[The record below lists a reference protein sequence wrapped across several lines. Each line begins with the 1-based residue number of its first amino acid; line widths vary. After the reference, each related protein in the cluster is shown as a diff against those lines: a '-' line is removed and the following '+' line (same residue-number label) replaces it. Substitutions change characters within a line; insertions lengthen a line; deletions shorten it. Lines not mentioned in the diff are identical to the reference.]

1 MKFKKSLITAALFL
15 PAMAWAQDS
24 SSKTNGL
31 TYDYVGIGYSNIMID
46 TTFNQRSLRGST
58 HGTSIE
64 GSKLIAENYYLFGNY
79 FSTSTDTVKYAGQST
94 SATVDYEQY
103 QLSAG
108 YRRVLQP
115 GTDVIAS
122 VSAVNSSMGIKSV
135 LSREKNVY
143 PFSVGLKSRLS
154 ENFEASASGVIVS
167 GDFASVVNLQYKIND
182 LYAIGGYFRH
192 DPNSTIY
199 ALNVRYLF

>member
-1 MKFKKSLITAALFL
+1 MKLKKSLIATALLL
-15 PAMAWAQDS
+15 PAMAWAEDS

-46 TTFNQRSLRGST
+46 KTYRATL

-79 FSTSTDTVKYAGQST
+79 FSTSTDTIKFLGRSLGI
-94 SATVDYEQY
+94 TVDYRQY

-108 YRRVLQP
+108 YRRELKP

-122 VSAVNSSMGIKSV
+122 VSVVNGSTRFNKGSSTDANI
-135 LSREKNVY
+135 Y
-143 PFSVGLKSRLS
+143 PTSVGVKTKLTDSI
-154 ENFEASASGVIVS
+154 EASVSGVVVS
-167 GDFASVVNLQYKIND
+167 GDLAGIVNMQYKFSD

>member
-1 MKFKKSLITAALFL
+1 MKFKKSIIASALLL

-31 TYDYVGIGYSNIMID
+31 TYNYVGIGYANIMID
-46 TTFNQRSLRGST
+46 TTYRATL

-64 GSKLIAENYYLFGNY
+64 GSKLVTENFYVFGNY
-79 FSTSTDTVKYAGQST
+79 FSTSTDTIKFNGNTLDIS
-94 SATVDYEQY
+94 VDFKQY

-108 YRRVLQP
+108 YRRALQP

-122 VSAVNSSMGIKSV
+122 VSAVNGSTRVNSGSNTEANIDPVSIGVK
-135 LSREKNVY
+135 R
-143 PFSVGLKSRLS
+143 RLT
-154 ENFEASASGVIVS
+154 ENFEGTASGVIVS
-167 GDFASVVNLQYKIND
+167 GDFASVVNLQYKFSD

>member
-1 MKFKKSLITAALFL
+1 MELKKSLITAALLL

-31 TYDYVGIGYSNIMID
+31 TYDYVGIGYANIMID

-79 FSTSTDTVKYAGQST
+79 LSTSTDTVKYAGRST
-94 SATVDYEQY
+94 SATVEYEQY

-108 YRRVLQP
+108 YRRALKP
-115 GTDVIAS
+115 NTDVIAS
-122 VSAVNSSMGIKSV
+122 VSAINSSMGIKSV
-135 LSREKNVY
+135 LSREKNLY
-143 PFSVGLKSRLS
+143 PFSIGLKSRLS

>member
-1 MKFKKSLITAALFL
+1 MKFKKSIIASALLL

-31 TYDYVGIGYSNIMID
+31 TYNYVGIGYANIMID
-46 TTFNQRSLRGST
+46 TTYRATL

-64 GSKLIAENYYLFGNY
+64 GSKLVNENFYVFGNY
-79 FSTSTDTVKYAGQST
+79 FSTSTDTIKFNGNTLDIS
-94 SATVDYEQY
+94 VDFKQY

-108 YRRVLQP
+108 YRRALQP

-122 VSAVNSSMGIKSV
+122 VSAVNGSTRVNSGSNTEANI
-135 LSREKNVY
+135 Y
-143 PFSVGLKSRLS
+143 PVSIGVKRRLT
-154 ENFEASASGVIVS
+154 ENFEGTASGVIVS
-167 GDFASVVNLQYKIND
+167 GDFASVVNLQYKFSD

>member
-1 MKFKKSLITAALFL
+1 MKFKKSIIASALLL

-31 TYDYVGIGYSNIMID
+31 TYNYVGIGYANIMID
-46 TTFNQRSLRGST
+46 TTYRATL

-64 GSKLIAENYYLFGNY
+64 GSKLITENFYVFGNY
-79 FSTSTDTVKYAGQST
+79 FSTSTDTIKFNGNTLDIS
-94 SATVDYEQY
+94 VDFKQY

-108 YRRVLQP
+108 YRRALQP

-122 VSAVNSSMGIKSV
+122 VSAVNGSTRVNSGSNTEANI
-135 LSREKNVY
+135 Y
-143 PFSVGLKSRLS
+143 PVSIGVKRRLT
-154 ENFEASASGVIVS
+154 ENFEGTASGVIVS
-167 GDFASVVNLQYKIND
+167 GDFASVVNLQYKFSD

>member
-1 MKFKKSLITAALFL
+1 MKFKKSIIASALLL

-31 TYDYVGIGYSNIMID
+31 TYNYVGIGYANIMID
-46 TTFNQRSLRGST
+46 TTYRATL

-64 GSKLIAENYYLFGNY
+64 GSKLVTENFYVFGNY
-79 FSTSTDTVKYAGQST
+79 FSTSTDTIKFNGNTLDIS
-94 SATVDYEQY
+94 VDFKQY
-103 QLSAG
+103 QLGAG
-108 YRRVLQP
+108 YRRALQP

-122 VSAVNSSMGIKSV
+122 VSAVNGSTRVNSGSNTEANI
-135 LSREKNVY
+135 Y
-143 PFSVGLKSRLS
+143 PVSIGVKRRLT
-154 ENFEASASGVIVS
+154 ENFEGTASGVIVS
-167 GDFASVVNLQYKIND
+167 GDFASVVNLQYKFSD

>member
-1 MKFKKSLITAALFL
+1 MKFKKSIIAAALLL

-31 TYDYVGIGYSNIMID
+31 TYNYVGIGYANIMID
-46 TTFNQRSLRGST
+46 TTYRATL

-64 GSKLIAENYYLFGNY
+64 GSKLVTENFYVFGNY
-79 FSTSTDTVKYAGQST
+79 FSTSTDTIKFNGNTLDIS
-94 SATVDYEQY
+94 VDFKQY

-108 YRRVLQP
+108 YRRALQP

-122 VSAVNSSMGIKSV
+122 VSAVNGSTRVNSGSNTEANI
-135 LSREKNVY
+135 Y
-143 PFSVGLKSRLS
+143 PVSIGVKRRLT
-154 ENFEASASGVIVS
+154 ENFEGTASGVIVS
-167 GDFASVVNLQYKIND
+167 GDFASVVNLQYKFSD

>member
-1 MKFKKSLITAALFL
+1 MKFKKSIIASALLL
-15 PAMAWAQDS
+15 PAMVWAQDS

-31 TYDYVGIGYSNIMID
+31 TYNYVGIGYANIMID
-46 TTFNQRSLRGST
+46 TTYRATL

-64 GSKLIAENYYLFGNY
+64 GSKLVTENFYVFGNY
-79 FSTSTDTVKYAGQST
+79 FSTSTDTIKFNGNTLDIS
-94 SATVDYEQY
+94 VDFKQY

-108 YRRVLQP
+108 YRRALQP

-122 VSAVNSSMGIKSV
+122 VSAVNGSTRVNSGSNTEANI
-135 LSREKNVY
+135 Y
-143 PFSVGLKSRLS
+143 PVSIGVKRRLT
-154 ENFEASASGVIVS
+154 ENFEGTASGVIVS
-167 GDFASVVNLQYKIND
+167 GDFASVVNLQYKFSD

>member
-1 MKFKKSLITAALFL
+1 MKFKKSIIASALLL

-31 TYDYVGIGYSNIMID
+31 TYNYVGIGYANIMID
-46 TTFNQRSLRGST
+46 TTYRATL

-64 GSKLIAENYYLFGNY
+64 GSKLVTENFYVFGNY
-79 FSTSTDTVKYAGQST
+79 FSTSTDTSKFNGNTLDIS
-94 SATVDYEQY
+94 VDFKQY

-108 YRRVLQP
+108 YRRALQP

-122 VSAVNSSMGIKSV
+122 VSAVNGSTRVNSGSNTEANI
-135 LSREKNVY
+135 Y
-143 PFSVGLKSRLS
+143 PVSIGVKRRLT
-154 ENFEASASGVIVS
+154 ENFEGTASGVIVS
-167 GDFASVVNLQYKIND
+167 GDFASVVNLQYKFSD

>member
-1 MKFKKSLITAALFL
+1 MTFKKSIIAAALLL

-24 SSKTNGL
+24 SANTNGL
-31 TYDYVGIGYSNIMID
+31 TYNYVGIGYANIMID
-46 TTFNQRSLRGST
+46 TTYRATL

-64 GSKLIAENYYLFGNY
+64 GSKLVAENFYVFGNY
-79 FSTSTDTVKYAGQST
+79 FSTSTDTIKFNGNTLDIS
-94 SATVDYEQY
+94 VDYKQY

-108 YRRVLQP
+108 YRRALQP
-115 GTDVIAS
+115 GTDLIAS
-122 VSAVNSSMGIKSV
+122 VSAVNGSTRVNSGANTEANI
-135 LSREKNVY
+135 Y
-143 PFSVGLKSRLS
+143 PVSVGVKRKLTDSI
-154 ENFEASASGVIVS
+154 EASASGIIVS
-167 GDFASVVNLQYKIND
+167 GDFASVVNLQYKFSD

>member
-1 MKFKKSLITAALFL
+1 MTFKKSIIASALLL

-31 TYDYVGIGYSNIMID
+31 TYNYVGIGYANIMID
-46 TTFNQRSLRGST
+46 TTYRATL

-64 GSKLIAENYYLFGNY
+64 GSKLVTENFYVFGNY
-79 FSTSTDTVKYAGQST
+79 FSTSTDTIKFNGNTLDIS
-94 SATVDYEQY
+94 VDFKQY

-108 YRRVLQP
+108 YRRALQP

-122 VSAVNSSMGIKSV
+122 VSAVNGSTRVNSGSNTEANI
-135 LSREKNVY
+135 Y
-143 PFSVGLKSRLS
+143 PVSIGVKRRLT
-154 ENFEASASGVIVS
+154 ENFEGTASGVIVS
-167 GDFASVVNLQYKIND
+167 GDFASVVNLQYKFSD

>member
-1 MKFKKSLITAALFL
+1 MKFKKSIIAAALLL

-31 TYDYVGIGYSNIMID
+31 TYNYVGIGYANIMID
-46 TTFNQRSLRGST
+46 TTYRATL

-64 GSKLIAENYYLFGNY
+64 GSKLVNENFYVFGNY
-79 FSTSTDTVKYAGQST
+79 FSTSTDTIKFNGNTLDIS
-94 SATVDYEQY
+94 VDFKQY

-108 YRRVLQP
+108 YRRALQP

-122 VSAVNSSMGIKSV
+122 VSAVNGSTRVNSGSNTEANI
-135 LSREKNVY
+135 Y
-143 PFSVGLKSRLS
+143 PVSIGVKRRLT
-154 ENFEASASGVIVS
+154 ENFEGTASGVIVS
-167 GDFASVVNLQYKIND
+167 GDFASVVNLQYKFSD

-192 DPNSTIY
+192 DANSTIY

>member
-1 MKFKKSLITAALFL
+1 MKFKKSIIASALLL

-31 TYDYVGIGYSNIMID
+31 TYNYVGIGYANIMID
-46 TTFNQRSLRGST
+46 TTYRATL

-64 GSKLIAENYYLFGNY
+64 GSKLVNENFYVFGNY
-79 FSTSTDTVKYAGQST
+79 FSTSTDQVKFLGNT
-94 SATVDYEQY
+94 LEIDVNFRQY

-108 YRRVLQP
+108 YRRALQP

-122 VSAVNSSMGIKSV
+122 IGAVNASTRLNSGSSTEGNIYPVSVGIKRKLTDSI
-135 LSREKNVY
+135 
-143 PFSVGLKSRLS
+143 
-154 ENFEASASGVIVS
+154 EAAASGIIVS
-167 GDFASVVNLQYKIND
+167 GDFASVVNLQYKFSD

-199 ALNVRYLF
+199 ALNVHYLF

>member
-1 MKFKKSLITAALFL
+1 MKFKKSIIASALLL

-31 TYDYVGIGYSNIMID
+31 TYNYVGIGYANIMID
-46 TTFNQRSLRGST
+46 TTYRATL

-64 GSKLIAENYYLFGNY
+64 GSKLVNENFYVFGNY
-79 FSTSTDTVKYAGQST
+79 FSTSTDLVKFLGNT
-94 SATVDYEQY
+94 LEIDVNFRQY

-108 YRRVLQP
+108 YRRALQP

-122 VSAVNSSMGIKSV
+122 IGAVNASTRLNSGSSTEGNIYPVSVGIKRKLTDSI
-135 LSREKNVY
+135 
-143 PFSVGLKSRLS
+143 
-154 ENFEASASGVIVS
+154 EAAASGIIVS
-167 GDFASVVNLQYKIND
+167 GDFASVVNLQYKFSD

>member
-1 MKFKKSLITAALFL
+1 MKFKKSIIAASLLL

-31 TYDYVGIGYSNIMID
+31 TYNYVGIGYANIMID
-46 TTFNQRSLRGST
+46 TTYRATL

-64 GSKLIAENYYLFGNY
+64 GSKLVTENFYVFGNY
-79 FSTSTDTVKYAGQST
+79 FSTSTDTIKFNGNTLDIS
-94 SATVDYEQY
+94 VDFKQY

-108 YRRVLQP
+108 YRRALQP

-122 VSAVNSSMGIKSV
+122 VSAVNGSTRVNSGSNTEANI
-135 LSREKNVY
+135 Y
-143 PFSVGLKSRLS
+143 PVSIGVKRRLT
-154 ENFEASASGVIVS
+154 ENFEGTASGVIVS
-167 GDFASVVNLQYKIND
+167 GDFASVVNLQYKFSD

-192 DPNSTIY
+192 DANSTIY

>member
-1 MKFKKSLITAALFL
+1 MKFKKSIIASALLL

-31 TYDYVGIGYSNIMID
+31 TYNYVGIGYANIMID
-46 TTFNQRSLRGST
+46 TTYRATL

-64 GSKLIAENYYLFGNY
+64 GSKLVTENFYVFGNY
-79 FSTSTDTVKYAGQST
+79 FSTSTDTIKFNGNTLDIS
-94 SATVDYEQY
+94 VDFKQY

-108 YRRVLQP
+108 YRRALQP

-122 VSAVNSSMGIKSV
+122 VSAVNGSTRVNSGSNTEASI
-135 LSREKNVY
+135 Y
-143 PFSVGLKSRLS
+143 PVSIGVKRRLT
-154 ENFEASASGVIVS
+154 ENFEGTASGVIVS
-167 GDFASVVNLQYKIND
+167 GDFASVVNLQYKFSD

>member
-1 MKFKKSLITAALFL
+1 MKFKKSIIASALLL

-31 TYDYVGIGYSNIMID
+31 TYNYVGIGYANIMID
-46 TTFNQRSLRGST
+46 TTYRATL

-64 GSKLIAENYYLFGNY
+64 GSTLVTENFYVFGNY
-79 FSTSTDTVKYAGQST
+79 FSTSTDTIKFNGNTLDIS
-94 SATVDYEQY
+94 VDFKQY

-108 YRRVLQP
+108 YRRALQP

-122 VSAVNSSMGIKSV
+122 VSAVNGSSRFNSGASTEANI
-135 LSREKNVY
+135 Y
-143 PFSVGLKSRLS
+143 PVSIGVKRRLT
-154 ENFEASASGVIVS
+154 ENFEGTASGVIVS
-167 GDFASVVNLQYKIND
+167 GDFASVVNLQYKFSD

>member
-1 MKFKKSLITAALFL
+1 MKFKKSIIASALLL

-31 TYDYVGIGYSNIMID
+31 TYNYVGIGYANIMID
-46 TTFNQRSLRGST
+46 TTYRATL

-64 GSKLIAENYYLFGNY
+64 GSKLVTENFYVFGNY
-79 FSTSTDTVKYAGQST
+79 FSTSTDTIKFNGNTLDIS
-94 SATVDYEQY
+94 VDFKQY

-108 YRRVLQP
+108 YRRALQP

-122 VSAVNSSMGIKSV
+122 VSAVNGSTRVNSGSNTEANI
-135 LSREKNVY
+135 Y
-143 PFSVGLKSRLS
+143 PVSIGVKRRLT
-154 ENFEASASGVIVS
+154 ENFEGTASGVIVS
-167 GDFASVVNLQYKIND
+167 GDFASVVNLQYKFSD

-192 DPNSTIY
+192 DSNSTFY

>member
-1 MKFKKSLITAALFL
+1 MKFKKSIIASALLL

-31 TYDYVGIGYSNIMID
+31 TYNYVGIGYSNIMVD
-46 TTFNQRSLRGST
+46 TTYRATL

-64 GSKLIAENYYLFGNY
+64 GSKLVTENFYVFGNY
-79 FSTSTDTVKYAGQST
+79 FSTSTDQVKFLGNT
-94 SATVDYEQY
+94 LEIDVNFRQY

-108 YRRVLQP
+108 YRRALQP

-122 VSAVNSSMGIKSV
+122 IGAVNASTRLNSGSSTEGNIYPVSVGIKRKLTDSI
-135 LSREKNVY
+135 
-143 PFSVGLKSRLS
+143 
-154 ENFEASASGVIVS
+154 EAAASGIIVS
-167 GDFASVVNLQYKIND
+167 GDFASVVNLQYKFSD

>member
-1 MKFKKSLITAALFL
+1 MKLKKSIIAAGLLL

-24 SSKTNGL
+24 SGKTNGL
-31 TYDYVGIGYSNIMID
+31 TYDYVGIGYANIMID
-46 TTFNQRSLRGST
+46 TTYRATL
-58 HGTSIE
+58 HGTSVE
-64 GSKLIAENYYLFGNY
+64 GSKLIAENYYIFGNY
-79 FSTSTDTVKYAGQST
+79 FSTSTDQVKFLGNTLAID
-94 SATVDYEQY
+94 VNFRQY

-108 YRRVLQP
+108 YRRALQP

-122 VSAVNSSMGIKSV
+122 IGVVNASTRLNSGSSTEGNI
-135 LSREKNVY
+135 Y
-143 PFSVGLKSRLS
+143 PISVGVKTKLTDSI
-154 ENFEASASGVIVS
+154 EAAVSGVVVS
-167 GDFASVVNLQYKIND
+167 GDIAGIVNLQYKFSD

>member
-1 MKFKKSLITAALFL
+1 MKLKKSIIASALLL

-31 TYDYVGIGYSNIMID
+31 TYNYVGIGYANIMID
-46 TTFNQRSLRGST
+46 TTYRATL

-64 GSKLIAENYYLFGNY
+64 GSKLVTENFYVFGNY
-79 FSTSTDTVKYAGQST
+79 FSTSTDTIKFNGNTLDIS
-94 SATVDYEQY
+94 VDFKQY

-108 YRRVLQP
+108 YRRALQP

-122 VSAVNSSMGIKSV
+122 VSAVNGSTRVNSGSNTEANIYPVSVGIKRKLTDSI
-135 LSREKNVY
+135 
-143 PFSVGLKSRLS
+143 
-154 ENFEASASGVIVS
+154 EAAASGIIVS
-167 GDFASVVNLQYKIND
+167 GDFASVVNLQYKFSD

>member
-1 MKFKKSLITAALFL
+1 MKFKKSIIASALLL

-31 TYDYVGIGYSNIMID
+31 TYNYVGIGYANIMID
-46 TTFNQRSLRGST
+46 TTYRATL

-64 GSKLIAENYYLFGNY
+64 GSKLVTENFYVFGNY
-79 FSTSTDTVKYAGQST
+79 FSTSTDTIKFNGNTLDIS
-94 SATVDYEQY
+94 VDFKQY

-108 YRRVLQP
+108 YRRALQP

-122 VSAVNSSMGIKSV
+122 VSAVNGSSRFNSGASTEANI
-135 LSREKNVY
+135 Y
-143 PFSVGLKSRLS
+143 PVSIGVKRRLT
-154 ENFEASASGVIVS
+154 ENFEGTASGVIVS
-167 GDFASVVNLQYKIND
+167 GDFASVVNLQYKFSD

>member
-1 MKFKKSLITAALFL
+1 MKFKKSIIASALLL

-31 TYDYVGIGYSNIMID
+31 TYNYVGIGYANIMID
-46 TTFNQRSLRGST
+46 TTYRATL

-64 GSKLIAENYYLFGNY
+64 GSKLVNENFYVFGNY
-79 FSTSTDTVKYAGQST
+79 FSTSTDTIKFNGNTLDIS
-94 SATVDYEQY
+94 VDFKQY

-108 YRRVLQP
+108 YRRSLQP

-122 VSAVNSSMGIKSV
+122 VSAVNGSTRVNSGSNTEANI
-135 LSREKNVY
+135 Y
-143 PFSVGLKSRLS
+143 PVSIGVKRRLT
-154 ENFEASASGVIVS
+154 ENFEGTASGVIVS
-167 GDFASVVNLQYKIND
+167 GDFASVVNLQYKFSD

-192 DPNSTIY
+192 DANSTIY

>member
-1 MKFKKSLITAALFL
+1 MTFKKSIIAAALLL

-24 SSKTNGL
+24 SANTNGL
-31 TYDYVGIGYSNIMID
+31 TYNYVGIGYANIMID
-46 TTFNQRSLRGST
+46 TTYRATL

-64 GSKLIAENYYLFGNY
+64 GSKLVTENFYVFGNY
-79 FSTSTDTVKYAGQST
+79 FSTSTDTIKFNGNTLDIS
-94 SATVDYEQY
+94 VDYKQY

-108 YRRVLQP
+108 YRRALQP
-115 GTDVIAS
+115 GTDLIAS
-122 VSAVNSSMGIKSV
+122 VSAVNGSTRVNSGANTEANI
-135 LSREKNVY
+135 Y
-143 PFSVGLKSRLS
+143 PVSVGVKRKLTDSI
-154 ENFEASASGVIVS
+154 EASASGIIVS
-167 GDFASVVNLQYKIND
+167 GDFASVVNLQYKFSD

>member
-1 MKFKKSLITAALFL
+1 MTFKKSIIAAALLL

-24 SSKTNGL
+24 SANTNGL
-31 TYDYVGIGYSNIMID
+31 TYNYVGIGYANIMID
-46 TTFNQRSLRGST
+46 TTYRATL

-64 GSKLIAENYYLFGNY
+64 GSKLVTENFYVFGNY
-79 FSTSTDTVKYAGQST
+79 FSTSTDTIKFNGNTLDIS
-94 SATVDYEQY
+94 VDYKQY

-108 YRRVLQP
+108 YRRALEP

-122 VSAVNSSMGIKSV
+122 VSVVNGSTRVNSGANTESNI
-135 LSREKNVY
+135 Y
-143 PFSVGLKSRLS
+143 PVSVGVKRKLTDSI
-154 ENFEASASGVIVS
+154 EASASGIIVS
-167 GDFASVVNLQYKIND
+167 GDFASVVNLQYKFSD

>member
-1 MKFKKSLITAALFL
+1 MKFKKSIIASALLL

-31 TYDYVGIGYSNIMID
+31 TYNYVGIGYANIMID
-46 TTFNQRSLRGST
+46 TTYRATL

-64 GSKLIAENYYLFGNY
+64 GSKLVTENFYVFGNY
-79 FSTSTDTVKYAGQST
+79 FSTSTDTIKFNGNTLDIS
-94 SATVDYEQY
+94 VDFKQY

-108 YRRVLQP
+108 YRRALQP

-122 VSAVNSSMGIKSV
+122 VSAVNGSTRVNSGSNTEANI
-135 LSREKNVY
+135 Y
-143 PFSVGLKSRLS
+143 PVSIGVKRRLT
-154 ENFEASASGVIVS
+154 ENFEGTASGIIVS
-167 GDFASVVNLQYKIND
+167 GDFASVVNLQYKFSD

>member
-1 MKFKKSLITAALFL
+1 MKFKKSRSAAALL
-15 PAMAWAQDS
+15 WPAMAWAQDS

-31 TYDYVGIGYSNIMID
+31 TYNYVGIGYANIMFD
-46 TTFNQRSLRGST
+46 TTYRATL

-64 GSKLIAENYYLFGNY
+64 GSKLVTENFYVFGNY
-79 FSTSTDTVKYAGQST
+79 FSTSTDTIKFNGNTLDIS
-94 SATVDYEQY
+94 VDFKQY

-108 YRRVLQP
+108 YRRALQP

-122 VSAVNSSMGIKSV
+122 VSAVNGSTRVNSGSNTEANI
-135 LSREKNVY
+135 Y
-143 PFSVGLKSRLS
+143 PVSIGVKRRLT
-154 ENFEASASGVIVS
+154 ENFEGTASGVIVS
-167 GDFASVVNLQYKIND
+167 GDFASVVNLQYKFSD

>member
-1 MKFKKSLITAALFL
+1 MKFKKSIIASALLL

-31 TYDYVGIGYSNIMID
+31 TYNYVGIGYANIMID
-46 TTFNQRSLRGST
+46 TTYRATL

-64 GSKLIAENYYLFGNY
+64 GSKLVTENFYVFGNY
-79 FSTSTDTVKYAGQST
+79 FSTSTDTIKFNGNTLDFS
-94 SATVDYEQY
+94 VDFKQY

-108 YRRVLQP
+108 YRRALQP

-122 VSAVNSSMGIKSV
+122 VSAVNG
-135 LSREKNVY
+135 SRRFNSGASTEANIY
-143 PFSVGLKSRLS
+143 PVSIGVKRRLT
-154 ENFEASASGVIVS
+154 ENFEGTASGIIVS
-167 GDFASVVNLQYKIND
+167 GDFASVVNLQYKFSD